1 MLKDETMET
10 EAVFRDNQKGK
21 EKKKN
26 KPDESMELCAALPLL
41 KVILFLVSY
50 PSFSGRLGQS
60 PISGC

>member
-21 EKKKN
+21 EKKN
-26 KPDESMELCAALPLL
+26 KPDESMKLCAALTLL

-50 PSFSGRLGQS
+50 PSFSGRLGQYHR
-60 PISGC
+60 SGC

>member
-1 MLKDETMET
+1 MKQWK
-10 EAVFRDNQKGK
+10 QKQSSEITK
-21 EKKKN
+21 KAKKKKN